1 MITHGM
7 KITVLDVPPLDLD
20 ELNEIDPLILEANV
34 AKVVLVD
41 DIASAYDKNRSGFLK
56 LLKKN
61 KIEMGFTIDPVSGQK
76 RRCVS
81 PETAERIKELMTPDE
96 IVSFEI

>member
-20 ELNEIDPLILEANV
+20 ELNEIDPLIRESRM

-41 DIASAYDKNRSGFLK
+41 DIAKAYDKDRTAVLK
-56 LLKKN
+56 MLKKN
-61 KIEMGFTIDPVSGQK
+61 KVEMSFTIDPISGQR
-76 RRCVS
+76 RRCVT
-81 PETAERIKELMTPDE
+81 PEVADQIRELMTPDE
-96 IVSFEI
+96 IVPFKK